1 MTIEPDT
8 KDWTWILAE
17 ACPECGFDAPDLD
30 RDRIPQAI
38 RDNATLWDVV
48 LATDDAAVR
57 PSGHVWSP
65 LEYACHVR
73 DVNALFEGRLQLLLG
88 QSKLRCDGAC
98 QPLSRG
104 RGLRICPRGIEW
116 IRQQCRIAPQLLTVT
131 APDQADLPA
140 R

>member
-8 KDWTWILAE
+8 QDWTWVLTE
-17 ACPECGFDAPDLD
+17 PCPECGFDAPDLD

-38 RDNATLWDVV
+38 RDNATLWEVV

-57 PSGHVWSP
+57 PAGHVWSP

-73 DVNALFEGRLQLLLG
+73 DVNELFARRVALML
-88 QSKLRCDGAC
+88 D
-98 QPLSRG
+98 RG
-104 RGLRICPRGIEW
+104 RTDV
-116 IRQQCRIAPQLLTVT
+116 RQLGPGRHRRRAATT
-131 APDQADLPA
+131 AARTRSRSPA